1 MAARGRRTLAVLA
14 TGTLAAGVLVAV
26 LGIVPH
32 RAGAA
37 TTPLLGRTVIGYS
50 VRHRPI
56 VAYHLGDPRRRPVL
70 VLGQLHGDE
79 RAGVTV
85 VNSIV
90 RGRTRVEGINLWVI
104 PTLNPDGLAAHRRQN
119 AHRVDLNRNWPYRWA
134 PLGGMYYSGPRA
146 VSEPE
151 TRALLA
157 FLRKLRPRYVVSMHQ
172 PLFGVDTTDGGAVDP
187 AFRHRLARGL
197 GLPSKPFRCWSICH
211 GSLTGW
217 YTAHHY
223 GVAIT
228 VEFGAHPSRAYLTG
242 RARRAIVAALGG
254 RFGSLG

>member
-1 MAARGRRTLAVLA
+1 MSAASREHRRGLVTAGLALALVPATFAVPALSATAAVRPAVIGRR
-14 TGTLAAGVLVAV
+14 
-26 LGIVPH
+26 
-32 RAGAA
+32 
-37 TTPLLGRTVIGYS
+37 VIGHS
-50 VRHRPI
+50 VQGRPI
-56 VAYHLGDPRRRPVL
+56 VAWHLGEPGRRKVVL
-70 VLGQLHGDE
+70 IAVMHGDE
-79 RAGVTV
+79 SAPR
-85 VNSIV
+85 
-90 RGRTRVEGINLWVI
+90 RVLTDLRDGPPDHDLNLWVV
-104 PTLNPDGLAAHRRQN
+104 PVYNPDGLAAGTRKN

-254 RFGSLG
+254 RFGSPG